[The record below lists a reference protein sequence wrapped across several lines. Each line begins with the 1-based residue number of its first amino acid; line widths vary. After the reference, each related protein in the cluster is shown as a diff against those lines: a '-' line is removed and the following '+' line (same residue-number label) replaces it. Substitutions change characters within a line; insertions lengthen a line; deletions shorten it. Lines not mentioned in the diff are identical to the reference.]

1 MVSVRYLVFSEELHH
16 SAEQRGAP
24 DNSSHGTARAGKSSG
39 QPAQES
45 RHEMLLAV
53 AIILA
58 ILWCVLFFAIHI
70 TSFAIHI
77 VIILAIIAL
86 IAHLFTGRKAA

>member
-1 MVSVRYLVFSEELHH
+1 
-16 SAEQRGAP
+16 
-24 DNSSHGTARAGKSSG
+24 
-39 QPAQES
+39 
-45 RHEMLLAV
+45 MLLAV
-53 AIILA
+53 AIVLA

-86 IAHLFTGRKAA
+86 IAHLFTGRKVA